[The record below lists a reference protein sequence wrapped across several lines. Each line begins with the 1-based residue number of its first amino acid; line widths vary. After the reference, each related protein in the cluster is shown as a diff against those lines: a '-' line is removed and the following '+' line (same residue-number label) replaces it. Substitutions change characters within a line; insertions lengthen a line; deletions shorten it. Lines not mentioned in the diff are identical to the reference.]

1 MSDANF
7 INTYNEVILENLNA
21 IMKQN
26 FMFQTQIKFF
36 EQRVNELSE
45 MEKKL
50 ADFEKDKSV
59 ELKQF
64 QSSTDKFEKKLT
76 ETSSDFEKKLT
87 ETSSDFEK
95 KLADKQNE
103 YNRLMDQKNNLAGEV
118 LSLKNEV
125 EDKSRIIQNNVTSDN
140 DNHRLQTAVNQ
151 QSGDIEKL
159 KNKIESMEKE
169 IDSHKKYNLQL
180 EEMLPNSKKKKL
192 GIEILEEDTPKVEVK
207 KEQTASII
215 NATSLTFESAGGTF

>member
-26 FMFQTQIKFF
+26 FMFQTQIKFL
-36 EQRVNELSE
+36 EQRVNDIPE

-50 ADFEKDKSV
+50 ANFEKDKSS
-59 ELKQF
+59 ELEQL
-64 QSSTDKFEKKLT
+64 QNSAG
-76 ETSSDFEKKLT
+76 
-87 ETSSDFEK
+87 DFEK

-103 YNRLMDQKNNLAGEV
+103 YNRLVDEKNSLAGQV

-125 EDKSRIIQNNVTSDN
+125 EDKNRVILNNITSDN
-140 DNHRLQTAVNQ
+140 DKHRLQTAVNQ
-151 QSGDIEKL
+151 QSGEIDIL
-159 KNKIESMEKE
+159 KNRIESMEKE

-192 GIEILEEDTPKVEVK
+192 GIEVIEESLPKVEDR
-207 KEQTASII
+207 KEQTVF
-215 NATSLTFESAGGTF
+215 NNVTPLTFESAGGTF

>member
-36 EQRVNELSE
+36 EQRVNELPE

-50 ADFEKDKSV
+50 ADFEKNKSI
-59 ELKQF
+59 ELEQL
-64 QSSTDKFEKKLT
+64 QNSAGNFEKKLS
-76 ETSSDFEKKLT
+76 ETSN
-87 ETSSDFEK
+87 DFEK
-95 KLADKQNE
+95 KLADKQND
-103 YNRLMDQKNNLAGEV
+103 YNRLMDQKNSLAGEV
-118 LSLKNEV
+118 LSLKE
-125 EDKSRIIQNNVTSDN
+125 EMDKKNLIIQNNVTSDN
-140 DNHRLQTAVNQ
+140 DKHRLQTAVNQ
-151 QSGDIEKL
+151 QSGEIEKL
-159 KNKIESMEKE
+159 KNRIESMEKE

-192 GIEILEEDTPKVEVK
+192 GIEISEEDTPKAEVK
-207 KEQTASII
+207 KEQTVS
-215 NATSLTFESAGGTF
+215 NNVTPLTFESAGGTF

>member
-7 INTYNEVILENLNA
+7 INAYNEVILENLNA

-26 FMFQTQIKFF
+26 FMFQTQIKFL
-36 EQRVNELSE
+36 EQRVNDIPE

-50 ADFEKDKSV
+50 ADFEKNKSV
-59 ELKQF
+59 ELEQL
-64 QSSTDKFEKKLT
+64 QNSAG
-76 ETSSDFEKKLT
+76 DFEKKL
-87 ETSSDFEK
+87 S
-95 KLADKQNE
+95 DKQND

-125 EDKSRIIQNNVTSDN
+125 EDKNRIIQNNVTGDN
-140 DNHRLQTAVNQ
+140 DKHRLQTAVNQ
-151 QSGDIEKL
+151 QSGEIEKL
-159 KNKIESMEKE
+159 KNRIESMEKE

-192 GIEILEEDTPKVEVK
+192 GIEISEEDTPKVEVK
-207 KEQTASII
+207 KEQTVF
-215 NATSLTFESAGGTF
+215 NNVTPLTFESAGGTF

>member
-1 MSDANF
+1 MSDSNF
-7 INTYNEVILENLNA
+7 INAYNEVILENLNA

-26 FMFQTQIKFF
+26 FMFQTQIKFL
-36 EQRVNELSE
+36 EQRVNELPE

-50 ADFEKDKSV
+50 ADSEKNKSV
-59 ELKQF
+59 ELKQL
-64 QSSTDKFEKKLT
+64 QNSTN
-76 ETSSDFEKKLT
+76 
-87 ETSSDFEK
+87 DFEK
-95 KLADKQNE
+95 KLAETSNDFEKKLSDKQNE

-125 EDKSRIIQNNVTSDN
+125 EDKSRIIQNNVTTDN
-140 DNHRLQTAVNQ
+140 DKHRLQTAVNQ
-151 QSGDIEKL
+151 QSGEIEQL
-159 KNKIESMEKE
+159 KNKIGSMEKE

-192 GIEILEEDTPKVEVK
+192 GIEIPEEDTPKVEVK
-207 KEQTASII
+207 KEQTAPII

>member
-36 EQRVNELSE
+36 EQRVNELPE

-50 ADFEKDKSV
+50 ADFEKNKSI
-59 ELKQF
+59 ELEQL
-64 QSSTDKFEKKLT
+64 QNSAGNFEKKLS
-76 ETSSDFEKKLT
+76 ETSNDFEKKL
-87 ETSSDFEK
+87 S
-95 KLADKQNE
+95 DKQND
-103 YNRLMDQKNNLAGEV
+103 YNRLMDQKNSLAGEV
-118 LSLKNEV
+118 LSLKE
-125 EDKSRIIQNNVTSDN
+125 ELDKKNLIIQNNVTSDN
-140 DNHRLQTAVNQ
+140 DKHRLQTAVNQ
-151 QSGDIEKL
+151 QSGEIEKL
-159 KNKIESMEKE
+159 KNRIESMEKE

-192 GIEILEEDTPKVEVK
+192 GIEISEEDTPKAEVK
-207 KEQTASII
+207 KEQTVS
-215 NATSLTFESAGGTF
+215 NNVKPLTFESAGGTF

>member
-1 MSDANF
+1 MSDSNF
-7 INTYNEVILENLNA
+7 INAYNEVILENLNA

-26 FMFQTQIKFF
+26 FMFQTQIKFL
-36 EQRVNELSE
+36 EQRVNELPE

-50 ADFEKDKSV
+50 ADFEKNKSV
-59 ELKQF
+59 ELKQV
-64 QSSTDKFEKKLT
+64 QNSAG
-76 ETSSDFEKKLT
+76 
-87 ETSSDFEK
+87 DFEK

-103 YNRLMDQKNNLAGEV
+103 YNRLVDEKNNLAGEV

-125 EDKSRIIQNNVTSDN
+125 EDKNKIIQNSVTSDN
-140 DNHRLQTAVNQ
+140 DKHRLQTAVNQ

-159 KNKIESMEKE
+159 KNRIESMEKE

-192 GIEILEEDTPKVEVK
+192 GIEITEEDTPKVEVK
-207 KEQTASII
+207 KEQTAPII
-215 NATSLTFESAGGTF
+215 KATPLTFESAGGTF